1 MRTLLIADMHLSND
15 TPELNQ
21 GFYRYL
27 EHTAKG
33 AEDLYILGDLF
44 DAWIGD
50 DLLDTPHP
58 LSGVAHEVIKRLR
71 ALSDAGTSIFFI
83 HGNRDFLIGER
94 FINACQA
101 TLLPDSEQVELQ
113 GVAAVI
119 LHGDSLCTKDEAYM
133 AFRAQSRHPEW
144 QAQILAMPLEQ
155 RLELAKSLRMQSGD
169 ANANKAEAIMDVTH
183 AEVVTT
189 MQRHGVNI
197 MIHGHTHR
205 PKVHDLTVEDVPA
218 KRFVLGDWD
227 SEHGWD
233 FVVEHSSERHPEP
246 VLRQFSLIQPPG
258 SDSES
263 H

>member
-1 MRTLLIADMHLSND
+1 
-15 TPELNQ
+15 
-21 GFYRYL
+21 
-27 EHTAKG
+27 
-33 AEDLYILGDLF
+33 
-44 DAWIGD
+44 
-50 DLLDTPHP
+50 
-58 LSGVAHEVIKRLR
+58 
-71 ALSDAGTSIFFI
+71 
-83 HGNRDFLIGER
+83 
-94 FINACQA
+94 
-101 TLLPDSEQVELQ
+101 
-113 GVAAVI
+113 
-119 LHGDSLCTKDEAYM
+119 AYM

-233 FVVEHSSERHPEP
+233 IVVEHSSERHPEP

>member
-1 MRTLLIADMHLSND
+1 MRTLLVADMHLSHD
-15 TPELNQ
+15 TPEINQ

-27 EHTAKG
+27 EHTAEG
-33 AEDLYILGDLF
+33 ADALYILGDLF

-58 LSGVAHEVIKRLR
+58 LSAVAHEVMTRLR
-71 ALSDAGTSIFFI
+71 TLSDAGTAVYFI
-83 HGNRDFLIGER
+83 HGNRDFLLGER
-94 FINACQA
+94 FINDCQA
-101 TLLPDSEQVELQ
+101 TLLPESEQVELQ
-113 GVAAVI
+113 GVPAVI

-133 AFRAQSRHPEW
+133 AFRAQSRNEQW
-144 QAQILAMPLEQ
+144 QSQILALPLEQ

-169 ANANKAEAIMDVTH
+169 ANAGKAEDIMDVTQE
-183 AEVVTT
+183 EVVAL
-189 MQRHGVNI
+189 MQRHGVST

-233 FVVEHSSERHPEP
+233 IVIESSNDRHAEP
-246 VLRQFSLIQPPG
+246 VLRQFPLNAPP
-258 SDSES
+258 
-263 H
+263 

>member
-1 MRTLLIADMHLSND
+1 MHTLLVADMHLSSD
-15 TPELNQ
+15 TPEINQ

-33 AEDLYILGDLF
+33 ACALYILGDLF

-58 LSGVAHEVIKRLR
+58 LAAVAREVIIRLR
-71 ALSDAGTSIFFI
+71 QLSSEGTTIHFL

-94 FINACQA
+94 FIRECQA
-101 TLLPDSEQVELQ
+101 SLLPESQEVELQ
-113 GVAAVI
+113 GVSAVI
-119 LHGDSLCTKDEAYM
+119 LHGDSLCTKDDAYM
-133 AFRAQSRHPEW
+133 AFRQQSRSPEW
-144 QAQILAMPLEQ
+144 QAQILALPLEQ

-169 ANANKAEAIMDVTH
+169 ANASKAEAIMDVTH
-183 AEVVTT
+183 EEVVALMEHFGVTT
-189 MQRHGVNI
+189 

-227 SEHGWD
+227 SQHGWD
-233 FVVEHSSERHPEP
+233 ILIEKFPDRHAEP
-246 VLRQFSLIQPPG
+246 VLRQFALNNPP
-258 SDSES
+258 
-263 H
+263 